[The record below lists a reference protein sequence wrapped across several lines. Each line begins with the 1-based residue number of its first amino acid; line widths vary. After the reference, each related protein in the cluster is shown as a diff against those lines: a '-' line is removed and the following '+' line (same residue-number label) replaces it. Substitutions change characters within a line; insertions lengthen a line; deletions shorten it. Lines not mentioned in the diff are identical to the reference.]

1 MCYFFNSFDTFA
13 EFVKIKIG
21 IPLHRS
27 VAAAVL
33 AVEYIA
39 LLIVSECNLIFVHF

>member
-27 VAAAVL
+27 DAVL
-33 AVEYIA
+33 AIEYIA